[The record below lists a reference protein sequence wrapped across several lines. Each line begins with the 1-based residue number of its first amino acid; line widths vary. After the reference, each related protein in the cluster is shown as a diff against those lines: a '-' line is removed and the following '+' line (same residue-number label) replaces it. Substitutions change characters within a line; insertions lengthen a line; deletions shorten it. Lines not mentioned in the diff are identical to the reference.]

1 MSTQKQTYAERM
13 VFIASNYA
21 ELKFTRK
28 AHRLFDKDGNL
39 HCTDAQIVQ
48 MLKESFLDGALQA
61 TTDKDDW
68 LNLMETIQDMDI

>member
-13 VFIASNYA
+13 LFIASNYA

-28 AHRLFDKDGNL
+28 AHRLFDNAGNL
-39 HCTDAQIVQ
+39 HCTDAQLVQ
-48 MLKESFLDGALQA
+48 MFKESFLDGALQA
-61 TTDKDDW
+61 TTDKADW

>member
-28 AHRLFDKDGNL
+28 AHRLFDNAGNL
-39 HCTDAQIVQ
+39 RCTNAQLVQ
-48 MLKESFLDGALQA
+48 MFKESFLDGVLQA
-61 TTDKDDW
+61 TTDNDDW